1 MKLIKT
7 FMAAAL
13 LSTAFAGMA
22 FAAEDDRH
30 GDEHAEAA
38 HAPHGFTRESTVDDL
53 FAGLGLAQDA
63 DGQITTLT
71 VSSKVAET
79 LKTLEPG
86 VFEEDSEP
94 AKLVAA
100 LKDIYGKLEAAAG
113 SKETFMVE
121 VDGAHLTANFAI
133 DYDKKDLGLG
143 KKLTSLEESLGDPL
157 KPYRKGGIADKLA
170 KLASVDEGKNPL
182 YVHYR
187 DLLGKKKEEAK
198 KAAEDLSALFKT
210 LDEQGVNVAEQ
221 GKDPHYIVLDQYIE
235 DETKTI
241 AHKDHLKKLS
251 ELEKEL
257 HEAKSAPKLTAE
269 QTIGGQ
275 IVTALFKNA
284 GSLAPVKGS
293 AAFKTA
299 GFKLDASLLKQDA
312 TKVSKALIDAFKEL
326 SQRVSSQAAAI
337 KDLQEQLTSPS
348 TLHLGSGSHVVPGRL
363 NPPLREDGNTN
374 ADFSSD
380 PYRGED
386 AS

>member
-22 FAAEDDRH
+22 FAADDHHDGER
-30 GDEHAEAA
+30 AEAHA
-38 HAPHGFTRESTVDDL
+38 DAPHGFTRESSIDDL
-53 FAGLGLAQDA
+53 LAGLGLAQDD
-63 DGQITTLT
+63 DGQITNLT
-71 VSSKVAET
+71 VSSNVAGT
-79 LKTLEPG
+79 LKALDPS
-86 VFEEDSEP
+86 VFEEGSEQ
-94 AKLVAA
+94 AKLVVA
-100 LKDIYGKLEAAAG
+100 LRDIYGKLEAAAG
-113 SKETFMVE
+113 SQETFMAE
-121 VDGAHLTANFAI
+121 VDGANLTASFGI

-182 YVHYR
+182 YRHYQG
-187 DLLGKKKEEAK
+187 LLGGKKEDAK
-198 KAAEDLSALFKT
+198 KAAEDLSVLFKT
-210 LDEQGVNVAEQ
+210 LGEQGVKVAEQ
-221 GKDPHYIVLDQYIE
+221 GKEAHYIALDQYIE

-251 ELEKEL
+251 ELQKEL

-275 IVTALFKNA
+275 IVTALFKNS

-293 AAFKTA
+293 AAFKEA
-299 GFKLDASLLKQDA
+299 GFKLDASLLRQDA
-312 TKVSKALIDAFKEL
+312 AKVSKALIDAFKEL

-337 KDLQEQLTSPS
+337 KDLKEQLTSS
-348 TLHLGSGSHVVPGRL
+348 SVHLGSGSHVVPGRL
-363 NPPLREDGNTN
+363 NSPLREDGSAN
-374 ADFSSD
+374 ADFGSN

-386 AS
+386 AF